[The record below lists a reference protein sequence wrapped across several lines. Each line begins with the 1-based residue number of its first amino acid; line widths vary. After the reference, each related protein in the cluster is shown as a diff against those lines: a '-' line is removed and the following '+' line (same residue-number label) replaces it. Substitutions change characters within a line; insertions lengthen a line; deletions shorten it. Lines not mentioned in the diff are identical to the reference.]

1 MRYAIPLIF
10 LFPVSAFAQTK
21 EMIEAIERKL
31 ANQRTAK
38 WVLALE
44 APDGGFYLAPQD
56 PTSMPPRSPCSAPP
70 TARSGRSSTSAS
82 RSSTRSGKN
91 TPRSC

>member
-1 MRYAIPLIF
+1 M
-10 LFPVSAFAQTK
+10 V
-21 EMIEAIERKL
+21 EAIERKL

-56 PTSMPPRSPCSAPP
+56 PNVDAAPKP
-70 TARSGRSSTSAS
+70 MLRATNGAVRALKYLGFPLLNKEREN
-82 RSSTRSGKN
+82 TR
-91 TPRSC
+91 RSC